1 MDVMLMTFTA
11 SPEVYTS
18 LITKLGPSRVQSH
31 SPHSRGVYELKLYGS
46 PWWANGSETM
56 EVRALLLVL
65 LEVLEIEGWTV
76 YASVDQKNGTE
87 KRTETDT
94 VSLNFLSSFGD

>member
-1 MDVMLMTFTA
+1 
-11 SPEVYTS
+11 VYTT
-18 LITKLGPSRVQSH
+18 LITKLGPRKVQSH
-31 SPHSRGVYELKLYGS
+31 SQHSRGVYEIKLYGS
-46 PWWANGSETM
+46 PWWATGTETM
-56 EVRALLLVL
+56 EVRSLLLVL

-94 VSLNFLSSFGD
+94 VSPCNPW